1 MRKAIWLPL
10 AVTVTLTAGLVAVLA
25 PFSRSAQA
33 QPVGVPDKATQQ
45 AMQQAMQQMM
55 QQQRAEQPE
64 LLVDGDSLYVVDREW
79 LFQFNKAT
87 LELKNMQ
94 NLELLRHEFMQ
105 RMQKEGRL
113 PGGQ

>member
-1 MRKAIWLPL
+1 MRRAIWLPL
-10 AVTVTLTAGLVAVLA
+10 VVAVTLTVGLVAVLA
-25 PFSRSAQA
+25 PLSLSAQA
-33 QPVGVPDKATQQ
+33 QPGGFPDKATQE
-45 AMQQAMQQMM
+45 AMQQAMH
-55 QQQRAEQPE
+55 QQRAEQPE